1 MSVKAMKEK
10 NPNFFR
16 YGLIGAVFLVLFCL
30 VGILIYNIATS
41 EDGAD
46 DVAATTP
53 TTPPTAVAISPTES
67 ADTPT
72 PTLVITEPTDEPA
85 PEPTNTPR
93 PTNTPSPTPDT
104 SAADFTTTTTTV
116 VSIEPGPVE
125 NVLKNGGFENGF
137 ASNGVAREWSP
148 FKSDDITV
156 IYSGEGSGPYVDGGK
171 TAQRITTFKAELG
184 DRYTGIYQQVQVIP
198 GQTYELTLKGQ
209 IRTGFGSVEQSKFG
223 YRMAYAI
230 SQRGVKNWQVVPD
243 EDWVELP
250 WDEQLINSPDVSFL
264 EYTTEVVPS
273 AETITLFIR
282 TWNKWADPG
291 EAHFTLD
298 SLSLKGPSVVVNTVE
313 VQAAAVGGSTSDE
326 EFTPGQTASETTTT
340 ETSQEELVNNGL
352 PKTGSGDDNN
362 FMSDG
367 RFWGALIILLVLAAG
382 ATFRSKWSY

>member
-1 MSVKAMKEK
+1 
-10 NPNFFR
+10 
-16 YGLIGAVFLVLFCL
+16 
-30 VGILIYNIATS
+30 
-41 EDGAD
+41 
-46 DVAATTP
+46 
-53 TTPPTAVAISPTES
+53 
-67 ADTPT
+67 
-72 PTLVITEPTDEPA
+72 
-85 PEPTNTPR
+85 
-93 PTNTPSPTPDT
+93 
-104 SAADFTTTTTTV
+104 
-116 VSIEPGPVE
+116 
-125 NVLKNGGFENGF
+125 
-137 ASNGVAREWSP
+137 
-148 FKSDDITV
+148 
-156 IYSGEGSGPYVDGGK
+156 
-171 TAQRITTFKAELG
+171 
-184 DRYTGIYQQVQVIP
+184 
-198 GQTYELTLKGQ
+198 
-209 IRTGFGSVEQSKFG
+209 
-223 YRMAYAI
+223 
-230 SQRGVKNWQVVPD
+230 
-243 EDWVELP
+243 
-250 WDEQLINSPDVSFL
+250 L